1 MAIVPKT
8 QQEIIAESV
17 KQLSKA
23 LEVEMFYG
31 TPRAEEKLCALLSK
45 LGIKS
50 ADSFSMFKFEGL
62 DAILGSV
69 TFDMATLKLW
79 KDIK

>member
-8 QQEIIAESV
+8 FDQIMGESIAS
-17 KQLSKA
+17 LSKA

-31 TPRAEEKLCALLSK
+31 HPRPEEKLCGLLSK

-50 ADSFSMFKFEGL
+50 ARSFSMFKFEGL
-62 DAILGSV
+62 DTILKSV
-69 TFDMATLKLW
+69 TFDSTQLKLW